1 MSIQGYAEAIGEGVV
16 TDPQAAAAII
26 QEESAKMK
34 QLVDDILTLARVED
48 FQQALEVEDLS
59 LSDLLYDVSWRLKPK
74 ADSAGLEFVH
84 DFQGAKDQI
93 QADEALLE
101 RAISNILHNALR
113 YARTRIVLS
122 IQEAENGL
130 EIDLSNDGEAIDPD
144 DVGHIFERF
153 YKGKNGNF
161 GIGLAMT
168 KEIIERHG
176 GKISVQ
182 SDQTATTFQ
191 IFLPLAPK

>member
-74 ADSAGLEFVH
+74 ADSAGLSSFMI
-84 DFQGAKDQI
+84 FKAQK
-93 QADEALLE
+93 
-101 RAISNILHNALR
+101 
-113 YARTRIVLS
+113 TRFKRMRLCWSAPSPIFSTMPCVL
-122 IQEAENGL
+122 
-130 EIDLSNDGEAIDPD
+130 
-144 DVGHIFERF
+144 
-153 YKGKNGNF
+153 
-161 GIGLAMT
+161 
-168 KEIIERHG
+168 
-176 GKISVQ
+176 
-182 SDQTATTFQ
+182 
-191 IFLPLAPK
+191 PKRPSP